1 MGEPTFSTVQ
11 KVLGYFGPEPA
22 KQPLEGPRKKPA
34 DVPNIIVFSD
44 VMDYSAI
51 PYIKSK
57 NSLLLDFK
65 VLVYGHVKRGMSFR
79 I

>member
-11 KVLGYFGPEPA
+11 KVLGYFGTEPVG
-22 KQPLEGPRKKPA
+22 QPLEGSRKKPS
-34 DVPNIIVFSD
+34 DGPNIIVFSD

-57 NSLLLDFK
+57 NSLLLDF
-65 VLVYGHVKRGMSFR
+65 
-79 I
+79 

>member
-11 KVLGYFGPEPA
+11 KVLDYFGPKPVG
-22 KQPLEGPRKKPA
+22 QPFEGPRKKPS
-34 DVPNIIVFSD
+34 DGPNIIVFSD

-57 NSLLLDFK
+57 NSLLLDF
-65 VLVYGHVKRGMSFR
+65 
-79 I
+79 